1 MNDHLLRHPELINGP
16 NPLLEALAPFIPFSK
31 MPHALIRQP
40 LKAVDWKSMSPE
52 YRAVLLDQH
61 KDHYWPTRQIIDVAE
76 SIQTVMRS
84 GLVARNPLSGPEQ
97 RRINTLAL
105 AGDLKTVS
113 FQSLRTPAGGG
124 IISAMT
130 GMGKS
135 ATLCRALA
143 VIAPEQLVVHS
154 KSEVCGWSA
163 LTQVLYLVIDAPF
176 NGTPGGL
183 LARIAEGMDIVL
195 GTDYSSECR
204 KKRNLDAQ
212 LLFVTK
218 LLSSHRVGLLAID
231 ENQLE
236 NFDQS
241 IWQKV
246 FVLFFLG
253 LMNLGIPILLL
264 GNPLAFRGLES
275 SSQNIRRLSTMGYHK
290 MTPALTATEPWW
302 ATDFVPG
309 MCRFSLCEEIPS
321 IDEII
326 DTTFEVA
333 GGIPGLF
340 GPLWIEAQRISLR
353 RGGDCAKLHRGDLV
367 AALGSPRVRDLTAIG
382 QQAIGMSSVERFVDI
397 PRSGPRA
404 GGAGS
409 ADASVIESGVPDRTQ
424 EPRQQPSPID
434 EVHKALER
442 RRKSSEYM
450 ETYRR
455 HRAEQSATGGVSH
468 AELQMEMFAGLKGT
482 QEPLLSGSDRAPPKK
497 R

>member
-1 MNDHLLRHPELINGP
+1 
-16 NPLLEALAPFIPFSK
+16 
-31 MPHALIRQP
+31 
-40 LKAVDWKSMSPE
+40 MSPE

-105 AGDLKTVS
+105 AGDLTNAG

-135 ATLCRALA
+135 ATLSRALA

-154 KSEVCGWSA
+154 KSEACGWSA

-231 ENQLE
+231 ENQQE

-275 SSQNIRRLSTMGYHK
+275 SSQNVRRLSTMGYHR
-290 MTPALTATEPWW
+290 MTPAMTSAEPWW
-302 ATDFVPG
+302 AKDFVPG
-309 MCRFSLCEEIPS
+309 MCRFSLCEEIPT
-321 IDEII
+321 IDVIME
-326 DTTFEVA
+326 TTFEAA
-333 GGIPGLF
+333 GGVPGLF

-353 RGGDCAKLHRGDLV
+353 RGGDCARLYQDDLR
-367 AALGSPRVRDLTAIG
+367 AALESPRVRDLAAIG
-382 QQAIGMSSVERFVDI
+382 KQAIGIDLAERFIDI
-397 PRSGPRA
+397 PRPSPRV
-404 GGAGS
+404 GGTES
-409 ADASVIESGVPDRTQ
+409 ADASVTAPEVSCCNQDVP
-424 EPRQQPSPID
+424 QQPKPID
-434 EVHKALER
+434 EVQKALER

-450 ETYRR
+450 RKYRSAK
-455 HRAEQSATGGVSH
+455 AEQLATGGVSR
-468 AELQMEMFAGLKGT
+468 AEQQMEMFAGLKGT
-482 QEPLLSGSDRAPPKK
+482 QEPLLSGCDRAPPKK